1 MKIKKIIIFF
11 VFLSFITS
19 GYIFEPKFK
28 AGIIFSREPFN
39 KATIDNYRVD
49 FYPHERIYWLLMSKK
64 PLKAKFIKL
73 QILNSNSKSGFTTF
87 EGVAYTHIYR
97 LNSDSPYYFTD
108 YFVMQTKGHYYVQ
121 IFDLNDLQR
130 PITRADFWIK
140 NKN

>member
-1 MKIKKIIIFF
+1 MKIKKNIIFLIF
-11 VFLSFITS
+11 ISFLTS
-19 GYIFEPKFK
+19 SYIFEPKFK
-28 AGIIFSREPFN
+28 AGIIFNREPFN
-39 KATIDNYRVD
+39 KATIDNYDVE

-73 QILNSNSKSGFTTF
+73 QILSSNNKSGFTTF

-108 YFVMQTKGHYYVQ
+108 YFVMQNKGHYYVQ
-121 IFDLNDLQR
+121 IFDLNDMQR

-140 NKN
+140 NK